1 LHDSFHDKFGPVPNP
16 SLYWFPED
24 CPWSEE
30 VQSPFR
36 ALCMCEGQ
44 SSDQNMELLDD
55 LLTAP
60 SITLDTISIQIVGT
74 QFPDFIF
81 CNLVSVFPNP
91 NKSGKIGSS
100 CVPSYIYFSSLKPP
114 CSSVCASSISRQTAC
129 PILGYQCMAEIN
141 PFSSRLMKLLSD

>member
-1 LHDSFHDKFGPVPNP
+1 MSPSFLHNSFHDKFGPVPNP

-24 CPWSEE
+24 CPWSE
-30 VQSPFR
+30 
-36 ALCMCEGQ
+36 
-44 SSDQNMELLDD
+44 DD

-60 SITLDTISIQIVGT
+60 SINLDTISIKIVGT
-74 QFPDFIF
+74 QSPDFIF

-141 PFSSRLMKLLSD
+141 PFSSRLLKLLSD